1 MNAPIGGSGPGALPG
16 LLRRRLTRRG
26 FLRAAGRAAGIGAV
40 GVSLPS
46 LLASCQP
53 EEGGGE
59 VDVKELFS
67 GPPEGHV
74 EFANWPVYIDK
85 KKDPETGER
94 YVPSLRKFE
103 EETGITVTYKEVIQ
117 DNASFFGKLQPQL
130 QAGQPTGWDIIV
142 ITNGW
147 EFQALVKNG
156 WVYPLDTT
164 KRPNF
169 DAHATDWA
177 KDPPF
182 DPGAKHSMVWQSGLT
197 GIAVNRDLVDA
208 PITKL
213 DDLADPNKLPP
224 GSVGMIE
231 EDMPDFVMWNLGID
245 PQTSTPEDWKVAAEW
260 LLKQRETGLVRAY
273 YAQGYVDDL
282 TNGNL
287 AVSMAW
293 SGDILYYHTWGG
305 YQNLEFVVP
314 EGGCLIWT
322 DNMMIPVGAEHPVSA
337 LTLMDFYYRPEIAT
351 MLQEWVLYMSPVK
364 ETQELIRKDAER
376 AEERGWKG
384 YARKLYETAESEYLF
399 PTQELLARC
408 RFGRTLRT
416 DEEKEEWDRIFV
428 PITEQA

>member
-1 MNAPIGGSGPGALPG
+1 MNASIEGSGPLHD

-26 FLRAAGRAAGIGAV
+26 FLRAAGVGAV

-46 LLASCQP
+46 LLASCGP
-53 EEGGGE
+53 EQGPRE
-59 VDVKELFS
+59 VDVRELFS
-67 GPPEGHV
+67 GPPEGEV

-85 KKDPETGER
+85 AKDEETGER
-94 YVPSLRKFE
+94 YSPTLRKFE

-142 ITNGW
+142 MSNGW

-169 DAHATDWA
+169 DAHAADWA
-177 KDPPF
+177 KDPWY
-182 DPGAKHSMVWQSGLT
+182 DPGAKHSMVWQWGLT

-224 GSVGMIE
+224 GSVGMLE

-260 LLKQRETGLVRAY
+260 LLKQRETGLVRQY

-305 YQNLEFVVP
+305 YPNLEFVFP
-314 EGGCLIWT
+314 EGGCLMWA
-322 DNMMIPVGAEHPVSA
+322 DNMMIPAGAEHPVSA
-337 LTLMDFYYRPEIAT
+337 LMLMDFYYRPRIAT
-351 MLQEWVLYMSPVK
+351 MLQEWVLYMSPV
-364 ETQELIRKDAER
+364 EGTRELILEDAQR

-399 PTQELLARC
+399 PTEELLSRC
-408 RFGRTLRT
+408 TFGRILRT
-416 DEEKEEWDRIFV
+416 DEEKAEWDAIFE